1 MSKSRTRSWQA
12 AAITIVAITGTV
24 CLYTGFWPGW
34 ISADW
39 TSTEAVP
46 FPVRAKLE
54 IASRWYPL
62 KRSAVSLLCGPD
74 GPHLMLRSR
83 LPMPNFIRE
92 NMRASTAF
100 ASHTE
105 VILDWQHVP
114 GGISVHSFKTK
125 SAIVGLASI
134 DTIVSQPLTKIDQT
148 KLLDWL
154 RRGAPQGITYAVFE
168 SGVGK
173 HKSVTDAGT
182 VSAFFQKCGTRP

>member
-1 MSKSRTRSWQA
+1 MAT
-12 AAITIVAITGTV
+12 AAITGSV
-24 CLYTGFWPGW
+24 CLYAGFWPGW

-74 GPHLMLRSR
+74 GTYLMLRTR

-92 NMRASTAF
+92 NMRPSTAF
-100 ASHTE
+100 TSHTE
-105 VILDWQHVP
+105 IILDWQRVP

-125 SAIVGLASI
+125 SAIVALVSI

-148 KLLDWL
+148 TLLDWL
-154 RRGAPQGITYAVFE
+154 HRGAPQGLTYAVFE
-168 SGVGK
+168 SSVGK
-173 HKSVTDAGT
+173 HKTVTDAGT
-182 VSAFFQKCGTRP
+182 VSTFFQKCGSRS